1 MIMATI
7 HVQTIDT
14 GSKAYRSTSEQVL
27 AEEDVA
33 ERLLSP
39 APVLPEQFYVCAT
52 GSSHPTSGVRA
63 LLWAML
69 EDAIVCMQ
77 QQALTP
83 SRRHQRLAREA
94 EQWIFADNTTWVFS
108 FLNVCAALGLE
119 PEYLRTKLTQWRQRW
134 TRPASPKRVVG
145 EPSSVAFQIAA

>member
-1 MIMATI
+1 METMHA
-7 HVQTIDT
+7 QTIDAE
-14 GSKAYRSTSEQVL
+14 SEAYHSMSEQVL
-27 AEEDVA
+27 AEEDIA

-39 APVLPEQFYVCAT
+39 APVLPEQFYTCAT
-52 GSSHPTSGVRA
+52 GSSHPASGVRA

-94 EQWIFADNTTWVFS
+94 EQWVFADNITWVFS

-134 TRPASPKRVVG
+134 TRPASPKGGVR
-145 EPSSVAFQIAA
+145 ELSLAAFKIAA

>member
-1 MIMATI
+1 MEPRHA
-7 HVQTIDT
+7 QTLNT
-14 GSKAYRSTSEQVL
+14 ESKAYRPTSEQVL

-52 GSSHPTSGVRA
+52 GSSHPASGVRA

-69 EDAIVCMQ
+69 EDAIVCIQ

-119 PEYLRTKLTQWRQRW
+119 PDYLRPKLTQWRQRW
-134 TRPASPKRVVG
+134 TRPASAKRGVEV
-145 EPSSVAFQIAA
+145 PSLVAFKIAA

>member
-1 MIMATI
+1 MLMETTHA
-7 HVQTIDT
+7 QTIEAE
-14 GSKAYRSTSEQVL
+14 SKAYRSTSEQVL

-52 GSSHPTSGVRA
+52 GSSHPASGVRA

-69 EDAIVCMQ
+69 EDAIVCIQ
-77 QQALTP
+77 QQVLTP

-94 EQWIFADNTTWVFS
+94 EQWIFADNTTWAFS

-134 TRPASPKRVVG
+134 TRPASATRVVD
-145 EPSSVAFQIAA
+145 EASCVAFTIAA

>member
-1 MIMATI
+1 MLMDTM
-7 HVQTIDT
+7 HTQTVDAE
-14 GSKAYRSTSEQVL
+14 SQAYRPTSAQGS
-27 AEEDVA
+27 AEEEVA

-39 APVLPEQFYVCAT
+39 ASVLPEQFYRCST
-52 GSSHPTSGVRA
+52 GSSHPASGVRA

-69 EDAIVCMQ
+69 EDAIACVQ

-94 EQWIFADNTTWVFS
+94 EQWIFADDTTWVFS

-119 PEYLRTKLTQWRQRW
+119 PDYLRTKLTQWRQRW
-134 TRPASPKRVVG
+134 TRPASAKRVIA
-145 EPSSVAFQIAA
+145 EPSLVAFKIAA

>member
-1 MIMATI
+1 MEPRHA
-7 HVQTIDT
+7 QTLNT
-14 GSKAYRSTSEQVL
+14 ESKAYRPTSEQVL

-52 GSSHPTSGVRA
+52 GSSHPASGVRA

-69 EDAIVCMQ
+69 EDAIVCVQ

-94 EQWIFADNTTWVFS
+94 EQWVFADNTTWVFS
-108 FLNVCAALGLE
+108 FLRGRIAPRGA
-119 PEYLRTKLTQWRQRW
+119 
-134 TRPASPKRVVG
+134 RPS
-145 EPSSVAFQIAA
+145 

>member
-1 MIMATI
+1 METTRA
-7 HVQTIDT
+7 QTIDT
-14 GSKAYRSTSEQVL
+14 ESKAYRSTSEQVL
-27 AEEDVA
+27 AEEDIA

-39 APVLPEQFYVCAT
+39 APVLPEQFYVRAT

-134 TRPASPKRVVG
+134 TRPASPKRVVR
-145 EPSSVAFQIAA
+145 EASLVAFQIAA

>member
-1 MIMATI
+1 MIMETGHA
-7 HVQTIDT
+7 QTIDAE
-14 GSKAYRSTSEQVL
+14 SKAYGSTSEQVF
-27 AEEDVA
+27 AEENVA

-39 APVLPEQFYVCAT
+39 ASVLPEQFYLCAT
-52 GSSHPTSGVRA
+52 GSSHPASGVRA

-69 EDAIVCMQ
+69 ADAITCMQ

-108 FLNVCAALGLE
+108 FLNVCAALELE
-119 PEYLRTKLTQWRQRW
+119 PEYLRTKLTQWCQRW
-134 TRPASPKRVVG
+134 TRPASPKHVVG
-145 EPSSVAFQIAA
+145 GPSVVACKIAA